1 MYRVDF
7 GGETSP
13 EVDAQNS
20 AMLIAKEKV
29 AVNVQVKWPASP
41 YSTAALWLA
50 LVAGCI
56 SMPTVSFGQES
67 SSRKAV
73 AIYADAAAF
82 QNNAAYELAIEEWQ
96 KLIKQFPKDPLISKA
111 WHYLGVCY
119 IQLDTPD
126 YAKAIGAFTKALDDS
141 KLEVR
146 EEALI
151 NLCWCLF
158 NRARDAEEGSSA
170 QRRGLEEAKSRF
182 QKFLSQYRDGT
193 YVDQALFYLGEI
205 EYALGNTQ
213 RAVGHYRSLLESRA
227 LAKSALR
234 PDARYAIAVAYEELN
249 DQSRA
254 NREYQA
260 FLRDHGDH
268 RLGAEV
274 RLRLA
279 DLKLGEN
286 KAFEAEEL
294 LSNLVGEQGDM
305 ADYALLRLGYALD
318 QQQKWDSA
326 AARYRELLRRYPKS
340 EHARTAALSL
350 GQILYR
356 QGNNSEAIEAFE
368 QVLASKDEQA
378 ASAAH
383 WLAVTLMKEN
393 KVADAERILES
404 ALRWAGKTDSAAN
417 LQLDYADALYAN
429 PAKLG
434 EARKAYEKVATEFA
448 DSPVAPRA
456 AYNAAF
462 GALQEGD
469 YRLARNWAETFLAK
483 YPRDALRV
491 DVAYVA
497 AEALL
502 QEGEHAAAAQ
512 AYEKLR
518 AADRQNPAYP
528 LWNLR
533 LGMAHYLDGKYASA
547 IKVLESEFR
556 DFASSNQRAEAKFI
570 IGASH
575 LYQENASTA
584 IRELRESHQSS
595 DSWNSADEVLLL
607 LAEAYQRNSEN
618 EAAKSTL
625 EKLLQKY
632 PRTRLKAKVNYK
644 LAQLSAALGQ
654 LDAAISKYN
663 AIVSDPDAESFHR
676 FANYGVVWCQMQ
688 REEYNAALSR
698 LGLIL
703 NSGLQD
709 SISSEAKLAEG
720 ICLRKLGRL
729 DEAERSL
736 ETYLRM
742 GIRNEAL
749 ANGLYEL
756 GLTLTEKGEKAAAN
770 RVFER
775 IRDEVPS
782 YPEMDKVLYE
792 IGWNLEESSTD
803 GLANKYFRLIV
814 DQYPNSEF
822 AGEAT
827 YMLGQKEYED
837 EDYER
842 AATTYTSVLKKTAD
856 PELLEKS
863 QYKLGWSFYQMQRFP
878 EAASKFRTQAE
889 NFPRGLLVV
898 DALFM
903 LAECDFKQDRF
914 SEALQG
920 YQQARQALE
929 SSSESAASDQVRVLI
944 YLHAAQCLREA
955 KRWAEC
961 EQWLNVVLS
970 RYSDSP
976 YRPTAVY
983 ELGFCKQKQG
993 RLDEAL
999 KLYADVA
1006 DNYRNE
1012 VAARSRFMMGEVQFE
1027 RKEYLKAIPE
1037 FQRVMYGFGG
1047 DRAPEGIKNWQVR
1060 SAFEAARCSEV
1071 LIANLRGEGREKV
1084 KDSAQEFYLYIVE
1097 KHAAH
1102 ELASKAQTRLGE
1114 LKRLR

>member
-1 MYRVDF
+1 M
-7 GGETSP
+7 
-13 EVDAQNS
+13 
-20 AMLIAKEKV
+20 
-29 AVNVQVKWPASP
+29 NVQVKWPVSP
-41 YSTAALWLA
+41 YSIVALCLA
-50 LVAGCI
+50 LLATSLADPSVLLA
-56 SMPTVSFGQES
+56 QES

-96 KLIKQFPKDPLISKA
+96 KLIKEFPRDPLIGKA

-119 IQLDTPD
+119 IQLDAPE
-126 YAKAIGAFTKALDDS
+126 YQKAISAFSKALEDS
-141 KLEVR
+141 KLEVK

-158 NRARDAEEGSSA
+158 SRARDADEGSSA
-170 QRRGLEEAKSRF
+170 QRRGLEEAKSGF
-182 QKFLSQYRDGT
+182 QKFLSQYRDGS

-213 RAVGHYRSLLESRA
+213 RAVGHYRSLLESRS
-227 LAKSALR
+227 LRQSALR

-249 DQSRA
+249 DKSRA
-254 NREYQA
+254 NREYQT
-260 FLRDHGDH
+260 FLKDHQDH
-268 RLGAEV
+268 RLVAEV

-279 DLKLGEN
+279 DLLLGEQ
-286 KAFEAEEL
+286 KAFEAEQL
-294 LSNLVGEQGDM
+294 LNRLVGTEGDM
-305 ADYALLRLGYALD
+305 ADYAVLRLGYALE
-318 QQQKWDSA
+318 QQQKLDSA
-326 AARYRELLRRYPKS
+326 ANRYRELLRKYPDS
-340 EHARTAALSL
+340 EHVRTAALSL

-356 QGNNSEAIEAFE
+356 QGDNAAAIESFE

-393 KVADAERILES
+393 KIAEAEKILAS
-404 ALRWAGKTDSAAN
+404 ALRWAGNTSNVAT
-417 LQLDYADALYAN
+417 LRLDYADALYAD
-429 PAKLG
+429 PAKLS
-434 EARKAYEKVATEFA
+434 EARKAYEKVASEYA
-448 DSPVAPRA
+448 DSPLAPRA

-469 YRLARNWAETFLAK
+469 YRLARNWAETFLSK
-483 YPRDALRV
+483 YPNDALRV

-518 AADRQNPAYP
+518 AVDRSNPAYP

-533 LGMAHYLDGKYASA
+533 LGMANYLDGKYAAA
-547 IKVLESEFR
+547 IQVLDSEFQN
-556 DFASSNQRAEAKFI
+556 FKSNEQRAEAKFI

-575 LYQENASTA
+575 LYQEDTTTA
-584 IRELRESHQSS
+584 IKNLKESHLSS
-595 DSWNSADEVLLL
+595 DRWNSADEVLLL
-607 LAEAYQRNSEN
+607 LAEAYQRNAEN
-618 EAAKSTL
+618 DEAKSTL

-632 PRTRLKAKVNYK
+632 PGTRLKAKVNYK

-663 AIVSDPDAESFHR
+663 AIVSDAEAESFHR

-703 NSGLQD
+703 NTKIED

-736 ETYLRM
+736 ESYLRKDVR
-742 GIRNEAL
+742 GEAL

-775 IRDEVPS
+775 IRNEVPG
-782 YPEMDKVLYE
+782 YPAMDKVLYE
-792 IGWNLEESSTD
+792 IGWNLEESSSD
-803 GLANKYFRLIV
+803 GLSNKYFRLIAE
-814 DQYPNSEF
+814 QFPNSEF
-822 AGEAT
+822 AGEAI
-827 YMLGQKEYED
+827 YMLGQKEYEE
-837 EDYER
+837 EDYQR
-842 AATTYTSVLKKTAD
+842 AATTYTSVLGKTSD

-863 QYKLGWSFYQMQRFP
+863 QYKLGWSLFQMQRYP
-878 EAASKFRTQAE
+878 EAAGKFQEQATK
-889 NFPRGLLVV
+889 FPRGSLVV

-903 LAECDFKQDRF
+903 LSECAFKEDRF
-914 SEALQG
+914 SDALSG
-920 YQQARQALE
+920 YKQARQALE
-929 SSSESAASDQVRVLI
+929 SAPDQSAASDQVRVLI

-955 KRWAEC
+955 KRWNEC
-961 EQWLNVVLS
+961 EDWIGIIRS
-970 RYSDSP
+970 KYPATP
-976 YRPTAVY
+976 YMPTALY
-983 ELGFCKQKQG
+983 ELGFCKQKKGQ
-993 RLDEAL
+993 LDQAL

-1006 DNYRNE
+1006 NNYRNE
-1012 VAARSRFMMGEVQFE
+1012 IAARSRFMMGEVYFE
-1027 RKEYLKAIPE
+1027 RRDYLKAIPE

-1047 DRAPEGIKNWQVR
+1047 DNAPESIKNWQVR

-1071 LIANLRGEGREKV
+1071 LISKLGGEGREKV

-1102 ELASKAQTRLGE
+1102 ELASKAQNRLGE